1 MNFDDISDIYLGTT
15 PVDQVYLGTELIW
28 PKETGLPIGTT
39 FDFDYTGTVQS
50 IDLPKGYYKLQAWGA
65 QGGNVTGSY
74 SVSGSKGGYSEGILK
89 LDSAK
94 TLYVFVGGQGTSYT
108 SSYSQTSTTLI
119 NGGWNGGG
127 CGARTCLYNSTS
139 DGEYGVSFPRPGGG
153 ATDFAWVT
161 SSMSY
166 SNNRTNRSTDSLNS
180 RILVAGGGAGAS
192 AYYYEVDSYDE
203 ETVYVGSF
211 SGSSSNGNTGN
222 STYPYYRRHY
232 INSLLSES
240 GTYSFDYSSI
250 SGSGATLAYI
260 KYEVHLSS
268 PWTSKY
274 TKTVTAGGTF
284 NINLSTYPTST
295 YSHAITTF
303 STSSGS
309 MAPYLDDAVLYKIES
324 TGSTNSGSGVATLE
338 KQGGGTSGRGQYPGT
353 QSSAGTGGGFG
364 YGANQTSTNY
374 MYCGGGGG
382 GGWYGGGTSCA
393 DMQVSYVNYCGGGSG
408 YVNSSEL
415 LSGYTK
421 AGNVSFPSKTGGS
434 ETGHSGNGFARIT
447 VVDEN
452 GEGGSGGG
460 STGPS
465 IEWTIQTYSWTSTNN
480 SNAYDGLM
488 WESNMHTDSGSTVI
502 RCTFSG
508 ITYIKFDVLQNSEY
522 NYDYLTAG
530 KLDTPC
536 TRSSYSYTFKGLPST
551 GADDCQY
558 FCDSGEHFVEFCY
571 SKDGSVSRGTDSATV
586 YISAVSQ

>member
-1 MNFDDISDIYLGTT
+1 MNFDDISDMYLGTT

-65 QGGNVTGSY
+65 QGGPVTGTY
-74 SVSGSKGGYSEGILK
+74 AVKGSKGGYSEGILK
-89 LDSAK
+89 LDSPK
-94 TLYVFVGGQGTSYT
+94 TLYVFVGGRGASYT
-108 SSYSQTSTTLI
+108 SSASQTSTTLI

-153 ATDFAWVT
+153 ATDFAWIT
-161 SSMSY
+161 SDMSY
-166 SNNRTNRSTDSLNS
+166 SNNRTNRSTESLNS

-192 AYYYEVDSYDE
+192 AYYYEVDTYDE

-211 SGSSSNGNTGN
+211 SGSSSNGLTGN

-232 INSLLSES
+232 ITSLLSES
-240 GTYSFDYSSI
+240 GTYMMDYSSI

-260 KYEVHLSS
+260 NYEVHLTS
-268 PWTSKY
+268 PWTKKY
-274 TKTVTAGGTF
+274 STRITAGSTF
-284 NINLSTYPTST
+284 NINLSTYPTSEYT
-295 YSHAITTF
+295 HEVTTF

-309 MAPYLDDAVLYKIES
+309 MAPYLNNAELYKIES

-393 DMQVSYVNYCGGGSG
+393 DIQVNYVNYCGGGSG
-408 YVNSSEL
+408 YVSSEL

-421 AGNVSFPSKTGGS
+421 AGNVSFPSKTSGS

-460 STGPS
+460 SGTPS
-465 IEWTIQTYSWTSTNN
+465 IEWIVQAGTWTALFDDI
-480 SNAYDGLM
+480 AYDGLTQT
-488 WESNMHTDSGSTVI
+488 SNMYTDSGSTVI

-508 ITYIKFDVLQNSEY
+508 ITSITFYCTQDSEL
-522 NYDYLTAG
+522 NYDYLTLG
-530 KLDTPC
+530 YLDSNC
-536 TRSSYSYTFKGLPST
+536 TRSSYQYSMKGKTSNTYTYT
-551 GADDCQY
+551 
-558 FCDSGEHFVEFCY
+558 CDTGEHYIEFCY
-571 SKDGSVSRGTDSATV
+571 SKDGSVSNGSDSATV
-586 YISAVSQ
+586 YISAVS